1 MDAVVEWV
9 DARERLPR
17 DRDGWPVAAAITGF
31 YPPDDPE
38 APGYPFDDPQDTEL
52 EFWLVRPMYFTS
64 HHIADDGTEYDDC
77 FVDSDGVVRLPYGR
91 PCDEP
96 VTHWAALPTL
106 PGMTVHGVLGAE
118 ARTALRNILG
128 EGMPGKGRG
137 TAGVLTKPPETDSC
151 TAHESVVA
159 YDHE

>member
-38 APGYPFDDPQDTEL
+38 APGYPFVDDPQDTEL

-64 HHIADDGTEYDDC
+64 HHIADDGTEYHDC
-77 FVDSDGVVRLPYGR
+77 FVDSDGIVRLPYGR

-106 PGMTVHGVLGAE
+106 PGMTVHGVLGEE

-128 EGMPGKGRG
+128 EGMPGK
-137 TAGVLTKPPETDSC
+137 
-151 TAHESVVA
+151 
-159 YDHE
+159 